1 MLCRFK
7 DTQPRKTN
15 RTIEYFEWPFGA
27 YGVVRKG
34 TMVRLVLYLPGCA
47 GCHLGI
53 SPQAISSGMLR
64 TPPVNL
70 NKQAQEATV
79 LLIREVL
86 DRGITLSE
94 VRFRNDISPAR

>member
-1 MLCRFK
+1 MRS
-7 DTQPRKTN
+7 D
-15 RTIEYFEWPFGA
+15 IS
-27 YGVVRKG
+27 GV
-34 TMVRLVLYLPGCA
+34 
-47 GCHLGI
+47 

-64 TPPVNL
+64 IPSSNL

-94 VRFRNDISPAR
+94 VGFCGGVPPAC